1 MNQEEKSTAVHKL
14 TFFNYSFLLSR
25 NYFLGFFRC
34 FSNFKPIILTIIFT
48 LLFLFGVI
56 LDVPAQQVR
65 FFTNKNQLT
74 TDEILEISVEIS
86 GVSRV
91 NYPSFPQMEQ
101 FASGGQSTSQNFG
114 PSGSKITFT
123 QSYQPL
129 KPGKYQVPAVSVI
142 IGGKTYSSEPLTVS
156 ITKGNGNTAQKNQGR
171 NNRPDDFFSD
181 PFSVS
186 LCQSNP

>member
-1 MNQEEKSTAVHKL
+1 MNQEEKSTTVQKQA
-14 TFFNYSFLLSR
+14 FFNCSFTLTRKQNLR
-25 NYFLGFFRC
+25 LFGC
-34 FSNFKPIILTIIFT
+34 FSDLKVNILTIIFT
-48 LLFLFGVI
+48 LLFSIGTISSVS
-56 LDVPAQQVR
+56 AQQVR

-101 FASGGQSTSQNFG
+101 FASRGQSTSQNFG

-156 ITKGNGNTAQKNQGR
+156 ITKGNGNTTQKNQGR

-181 PFSVS
+181 
-186 LCQSNP
+186 LK